1 MDALQR
7 AMQLAREGRPNEA
20 VAALRMQVRIRPR
33 DDHAVSALGLMLR
46 RAGEPA
52 QGLQQLRRACELAPD
67 NPLHWLNLAGS
78 QFADGA
84 TAEART
90 CFERAVAMAPGHP
103 GGWMGMASCHLQAGE
118 VDEAIAASAR
128 GLELGPDVGMHVNT
142 RVTVLV
148 RAGRRDE
155 AMDLLES
162 FVARHPAD
170 AAMRSELLMG
180 LQYLEREP
188 AAVARAHRAF
198 GEHLPRPDPPRFT
211 RRPGEPL
218 RVGLLSSD
226 LRGHSVGFFV
236 QSLAMHAPA
245 GMELVAFSGAPKA
258 WSDGVTERIR
268 AHCGRWHEVGAMDD
282 ATLDALIRTER
293 IDVLLELAGH
303 TTGHRLAA
311 IARKPAPVIVT
322 AIGYPDTTGLPAI
335 DARLVDSMTDPAGTE
350 DRCTERLV
358 RIDPCFLCY
367 TPPEEAPEP
376 RMPAPD
382 APITFGSFNN
392 ASKIGARTA
401 RLWSGVLAAVPGS
414 RLLLKSAGLADRVT
428 RGVLLQALAA
438 AGIDPARVE
447 TLDLAAGRRD
457 HLDAYARVHV
467 ALDTT
472 PYNGT
477 TTTCEALWMGVPV
490 VTTLGDR
497 HAARVSASLLHAA
510 GFPSWVARNEA
521 DFAHVAADLASDR
534 SRLATLRA
542 SMRERL
548 RGSALMDGPAYAQR
562 MLAALENLRAGT
574 CAR

>member
-7 AMQLAREGRPNEA
+7 AMQLASEGRLNEA

-33 DDHAVSALGLMLR
+33 DDHAASALGLMLR
-46 RAGEPA
+46 RAGEPL
-52 QGLQQLRRACELAPD
+52 QGLQQLRRACELAPG
-67 NPLHWLNLAGS
+67 NPLHWMNLAGS

-84 TAEART
+84 VAEARKG
-90 CFERAVAMAPGHP
+90 FERAVAMAPGHP

-118 VDEAIAASAR
+118 VDEALETSAR
-128 GLELGPDVGMHVNT
+128 GLALAPDVGMHVNT

-148 RAGRRDE
+148 RAGRRGE
-155 AMDLLES
+155 AMELLES

-180 LQYLEREP
+180 LQYVERDP
-188 AAVARAHRAF
+188 DAVARAHRAY

-211 RRPGEPL
+211 RRPGDPL

-236 QSLAMHAPA
+236 ESLAAHVPA
-245 GMELVAFSGAPKA
+245 GVELVAFSGAPRA
-258 WSDGVTERIR
+258 WSDRVTDRIR
-268 AHCGRWHEVGAMDD
+268 ARCRRWHEVAAMDD

-335 DARLVDSMTDPAGTE
+335 DARLVDSITDPAGTE
-350 DRCTERLV
+350 ARCTERLV
-358 RIDPCFLCY
+358 RLDPCFLCY
-367 TPPEEAPEP
+367 TPPEDAPEP
-376 RMPAPD
+376 RMPAAE

-392 ASKIGARTA
+392 ASKIGPRTA
-401 RLWSGVLAAVPGS
+401 RIWSGVLAAVPGS

-438 AGIDPARVE
+438 EGIDPERVE
-447 TLDLAAGRRD
+447 TLDLAAGRRE

-490 VTTLGDR
+490 VAIRGDR
-497 HAARVSASLLHAA
+497 HAARVSTSLLRAA
-510 GFPSWVARNEA
+510 GLSEWIADDATGFAR
-521 DFAHVAADLASDR
+521 VAAELALDR
-534 SRLATLRA
+534 SHLMALRS
-542 SMRERL
+542 SMRDTMQA
-548 RGSALMDGPAYAQR
+548 STLMDGRGYAAR
-562 MLAALENLRAGT
+562 FFASLADLYSRVP
-574 CAR
+574 

>member
-1 MDALQR
+1 M
-7 AMQLAREGRPNEA
+7 
-20 VAALRMQVRIRPR
+20 
-33 DDHAVSALGLMLR
+33 
-46 RAGEPA
+46 
-52 QGLQQLRRACELAPD
+52 
-67 NPLHWLNLAGS
+67 NLAGS

-84 TAEART
+84 VAEARKG
-90 CFERAVAMAPGHP
+90 FERAVAMAPGHP

-118 VDEAIAASAR
+118 VDEALETSAR
-128 GLELGPDVGMHVNT
+128 GLALAPDVGMHVNT

-148 RAGRRDE
+148 RAGRRGE
-155 AMDLLES
+155 AMELLES

-180 LQYLEREP
+180 LQYVERDP
-188 AAVARAHRAF
+188 DAVARAHRAY

-211 RRPGEPL
+211 RRPGDPL

-236 QSLAMHAPA
+236 ESLAAHVPA
-245 GMELVAFSGAPKA
+245 GVELVAFSGAPRA
-258 WSDGVTERIR
+258 WSDRVTDRIR
-268 AHCGRWHEVGAMDD
+268 ARCRRWHEVAAMDD

-335 DARLVDSMTDPAGTE
+335 DARLVDSITDPAGTE
-350 DRCTERLV
+350 ARCTERLV
-358 RIDPCFLCY
+358 RLDPCFLCY
-367 TPPEEAPEP
+367 TPPEDAPEP
-376 RMPAPD
+376 RMPAAE

-392 ASKIGARTA
+392 ASKIGPRTA
-401 RLWSGVLAAVPGS
+401 RIWSGVLAAVPGS

-438 AGIDPARVE
+438 EGIDPERVE
-447 TLDLAAGRRD
+447 TLDLAAGRRE

-490 VTTLGDR
+490 VAIRGDR
-497 HAARVSASLLHAA
+497 HAARVSTSLLRAA
-510 GFPSWVARNEA
+510 GLSEWIADDATGFAR
-521 DFAHVAADLASDR
+521 VAAELALDR
-534 SRLATLRA
+534 SHLMALRS
-542 SMRERL
+542 SMRDTMQA
-548 RGSALMDGPAYAQR
+548 STLMDGRGYAAR
-562 MLAALENLRAGT
+562 FFASLADLYSRVP
-574 CAR
+574 

>member
-1 MDALQR
+1 
-7 AMQLAREGRPNEA
+7 
-20 VAALRMQVRIRPR
+20 
-33 DDHAVSALGLMLR
+33 
-46 RAGEPA
+46 
-52 QGLQQLRRACELAPD
+52 
-67 NPLHWLNLAGS
+67 
-78 QFADGA
+78 
-84 TAEART
+84 
-90 CFERAVAMAPGHP
+90 
-103 GGWMGMASCHLQAGE
+103 
-118 VDEAIAASAR
+118 
-128 GLELGPDVGMHVNT
+128 MHVNT

-236 QSLAMHAPA
+236 QSLAMHARA

-335 DARLVDSMTDPAGTE
+335 DARLVDSITDPAGTE
-350 DRCTERLV
+350 ARCTERLV
-358 RIDPCFLCY
+358 RLDPCFLCY
-367 TPPEEAPEP
+367 TPPEDAPEP
-376 RMPAPD
+376 RMPAAE

-392 ASKIGARTA
+392 ASKIGPRTA
-401 RLWSGVLAAVPGS
+401 RIWSGVLAAVPGS

-438 AGIDPARVE
+438 EGIDPERVE
-447 TLDLAAGRRD
+447 TLDLAAGRRE

-490 VTTLGDR
+490 VAIRGDR
-497 HAARVSASLLHAA
+497 HAARVSTSLLRAA
-510 GFPSWVARNEA
+510 GFSEWIADDAAGFAR
-521 DFAHVAADLASDR
+521 VAAELALDR
-534 SRLATLRA
+534 SRLMALRS
-542 SMRERL
+542 SMRDTMQA
-548 RGSALMDGPAYAQR
+548 STLMDGRGYAAR
-562 MLAALENLRAGT
+562 FFASLADLYSRVP
-574 CAR
+574 

>member
-7 AMQLAREGRPNEA
+7 AMQLAREGRLNEA
-20 VAALRMQVRIRPR
+20 VSALRLQVRMRPR
-33 DDHAVSALGLMLR
+33 DDHAASALGLMLR
-46 RAGEPA
+46 RAGETA
-52 QGLQQLRRACELAPD
+52 QGLQQLRRACDLAPE

-84 TAEART
+84 VTEARKG
-90 CFERAVAMAPGHP
+90 FERAVSMAPGHP
-103 GGWMGMASCHLQAGE
+103 GGWMGLASCHLHAGE
-118 VDEAIAASAR
+118 VDEALAASAR

-148 RAGRRDE
+148 RAGRRPE

-162 FVARHPAD
+162 FVTRPPGD

-180 LQYLEREP
+180 LQYVDREP
-188 AAVARAHRAF
+188 AAVAHAHRAY
-198 GEHLPRPDPPRFT
+198 GDHLPRPDPPRFA

-218 RVGLLSSD
+218 RVGLISSD
-226 LRGHSVGFFV
+226 LRAHSVGFFV
-236 QSLAMHAPA
+236 QSLVMHAPS

-258 WSDGVTERIR
+258 WSDGVTDRIR
-268 AHCGRWHEVGAMDD
+268 SRCRRWHEVSSMDD

-311 IARKPAPVIVT
+311 IARKPVPVIVT
-322 AIGYPDTTGLPAI
+322 AIGYPDTTGLPAV
-335 DARLVDSMTDPAGTE
+335 DARLVDSTTDPEGTE
-350 DRCTERLV
+350 DRCSERMV
-358 RIDPCFLCY
+358 RLDPCFLCY
-367 TPPEEAPEP
+367 TPPEDAPEP
-376 RMPAPD
+376 RMPAAD
-382 APITFGSFNN
+382 APFTFGSFNN
-392 ASKIGARTA
+392 ASKIGPRTA
-401 RLWSGVLAAVPGS
+401 QAWSRALAAVPGS

-428 RGVLLQALAA
+428 RGTLLQALAT
-438 AGIDPARVE
+438 AGIDPMRVE
-447 TLDLAAGRRD
+447 TLDLAAGRRE
-457 HLDAYARVHV
+457 HLEAYARVHV

-497 HAARVSASLLHAA
+497 HAARVSASLLRAA
-510 GFPSWVARNEA
+510 GFPEWISADEE
-521 DFAHVAADLASDR
+521 DFARVAADLASDR
-534 SRLATLRA
+534 TRLATLRA

-548 RGSALMDGPAYAQR
+548 RASALLDGPAYAQR
-562 MLAALENLRAGT
+562 VLTALESLRAG
-574 CAR
+574 A

>member
-7 AMQLAREGRPNEA
+7 ARQLAREGRLNEA
-20 VAALRMQVRIRPR
+20 VAALRMQVRIRPQ
-33 DDHAVSALGLMLR
+33 DDHAASALGLMLR
-46 RAGEPA
+46 RAGETM
-52 QGLQQLRRACELAPD
+52 QGLQQLRRACDLAPD

-78 QFADGA
+78 QFVDGA
-84 TAEART
+84 TAEARKG
-90 CFERAVAMAPGHP
+90 FERAMAMAPGHP
-103 GGWMGMASCHLQAGE
+103 GGWMGMASCHLQLGE
-118 VDEAIAASAR
+118 IDEALATSAR
-128 GLELGPDVGMHVNT
+128 GIELGPDMGMYVNT

-155 AMDLLES
+155 AMALLES
-162 FVARHPAD
+162 FVARHPSD

-180 LQYLEREP
+180 LQYVERDQ
-188 AAVARAHRAF
+188 ASVLRAHRAF
-198 GEHLPRPDPPRFT
+198 GEHLPRPDPPRFP

-226 LRGHSVGFFV
+226 LRAHSVGFFV
-236 QSLAMHAPA
+236 QSLAMHTPT
-245 GMELVAFSGAPKA
+245 GMELVAFSGAPRA
-258 WSDGVTERIR
+258 WADGVTERIR
-268 AHCGRWHEVGAMDD
+268 ARCRRWHEVTTMDD

-293 IDVLLELAGH
+293 IDVLLELSGH

-335 DARLVDSMTDPAGTE
+335 DARMVDSITDPAGTE

-376 RMPAPD
+376 RMPAAD

-392 ASKIGARTA
+392 ASKIGPRTA
-401 RLWSGVLAAVPGS
+401 RAWSRVLTAVPGS

-428 RGVLLQALAA
+428 RGVLLQALATE
-438 AGIDPARVE
+438 GIDPMRVE
-447 TLDLAAGRRD
+447 TLDLTTGRRE

-497 HAARVSASLLHAA
+497 HATRVSASLLQAA
-510 GFPSWVARNEA
+510 GFPEWIAKDEA
-521 DFAHVAADLASDR
+521 DFAHVAADLAADR
-534 SRLATLRA
+534 SRLALLRT

-548 RGSALMDGPAYAQR
+548 RSSALLDGPAYAQR
-562 MLAALENLRAGT
+562 VLAALENLRAG
-574 CAR
+574 A

>member
-7 AMQLAREGRPNEA
+7 AMHMAREGRLDEA
-20 VAALRMQVRIRPR
+20 VSALRLQTRMRPR
-33 DDHAVSALGLMLR
+33 DDHAASALGLMLR
-46 RAGEPA
+46 RAGETA

-67 NPLHWLNLAGS
+67 NPLHWLNLAGA

-84 TAEART
+84 VTEARKG
-90 CFERAVAMAPGHP
+90 FERAVSMAPGHP
-103 GGWMGMASCHLQAGE
+103 GGWMGMASCHLHVGE
-118 VDEAIAASAR
+118 VDEALAASAR

-148 RAGRRDE
+148 RAGRRPE

-162 FVARHPAD
+162 FVARHPGD
-170 AAMRSELLMG
+170 ATMRSELLMG
-180 LQYLEREP
+180 LQYVEREP
-188 AAVARAHRAF
+188 AAVAHAHRAY
-198 GEHLPRPDPPRFT
+198 GDHLPRPDPPRFA

-226 LRGHSVGFFV
+226 LRAHSVGFFV
-236 QSLAMHAPA
+236 QSLAMHAPP

-268 AHCGRWHEVGAMDD
+268 SRCRRWHEVAAMSD

-293 IDVLLELAGH
+293 VDVLLELAGH

-335 DARLVDSMTDPAGTE
+335 DARLVDSVTDPVGTE
-350 DRCTERLV
+350 ARCSERLV
-358 RIDPCFLCY
+358 RLDPCFLCY
-367 TPPEEAPEP
+367 TPPDEAPEP
-376 RMPAPD
+376 RMPAAD

-392 ASKIGARTA
+392 ASKIGPRTA
-401 RLWSGVLAAVPGS
+401 RAWSRALAAVPNA

-438 AGIDPARVE
+438 EGVDPMRVE
-447 TLDLAAGRRD
+447 TLDLAAGRRE
-457 HLDAYARVHV
+457 HLEAYARVHV

-497 HAARVSASLLHAA
+497 HAARVSASLLRAA
-510 GFPSWVARNEA
+510 GFPEWIAEDEAAFAR
-521 DFAHVAADLASDR
+521 VAADLASDR
-534 SRLATLRA
+534 SRLTTLRA

-548 RGSALMDGPAYAQR
+548 RASALLDGPAYAR
-562 MLAALENLRAGT
+562 RVLAALESLRAGV
-574 CAR
+574 